1 MKRTIPFIV
10 APVLAF
16 TLAACGD
23 DQDSGGGSMPGHSMT
38 TSAAPSAGQQ
48 TGRNNEQ
55 DVMFAQMMIPHH
67 QQALEMARQAET
79 KATMPEVKKLAADI
93 EKAQDPEIK
102 QMTAW
107 LKSWGASVP
116 SPGMSG
122 MDHGG
127 MDHGGME
134 GMMSEQDM
142 EKLGKLSGMAYDKAF
157 LEMMIKHHQG
167 AVSMAKKE
175 QASGQF
181 PAAKAMAGS
190 IITSQNAEIAT
201 MQGMLKKM

>member
-1 MKRTIPFIV
+1 MKRTIPLII
-10 APVLAF
+10 APALAL
-16 TLAACGD
+16 TLAACGGD
-23 DQDSGGGSMPGHSMT
+23 HDSGGGSMPGHSMS

-48 TGRNNEQ
+48 AGQHNEQ

-67 QQALEMARQAET
+67 QQALEMAQQAKT

-127 MDHGGME
+127 ME
-134 GMMSEQDM
+134 GMMSEEDM
-142 EKLGKLSGMAYDKAF
+142 GKLGKLSGMAYDKAF